1 MGAINVAVMKAAE
14 KQSAQAKSP
23 QRDRIEAHLDGMVN
37 IGQVTLSPNGSHV
50 AFSASRLDLEANLY
64 RRQIWIV
71 PSDGSAPAMPIT
83 SGDPGESD
91 PAWSPDGR
99 YLAFV
104 SRRDSSA
111 PGSTATFTK
120 GAAGATLHV
129 IPISA
134 PGEIRRIALRP
145 DAISTPQWSP
155 DGRWIAFAAR
165 VPHERYS
172 ADDERG
178 QQARQ
183 IETFFTQLNGEGWV
197 YDRRNHLFVVAAD
210 GTDTPRDLTPAV
222 DGAVDAEHNDFA
234 WFPDSSQLVVAA
246 ARHSDW
252 DRDYATDLHLVT
264 LAGEI
269 TTLTSGGASLHH
281 PSPSPDGTKI
291 AFLGMDDPRTYPQ
304 NLRVGVLDLARQ
316 IRTWISEDL
325 DRTFGPTSGPLRPV
339 WDGNSHL
346 FASAEDRGTCHLYRL
361 DPTGA
366 IAPTPMTTGQ
376 QWISHW
382 DRMAGVTVAVTST
395 VDRPGEVVLLDSTGH
410 VAGALTQLNSAFL
423 ARATPVGWHRFLVP
437 VSQPTPGIT
446 PEIDAWIMFPPGVD
460 PIDPDANVPVIL
472 NVHGGPHTQYGET
485 YFDEAQVQAAAGFA
499 VIMSNPRGSSGREEA
514 WGQAIIGPKHP
525 RRPGTGW
532 GVADLAD
539 VLDVLDAALRTF
551 PACDA
556 TRVGMQG
563 GSYGGFMASLL
574 AARHGGRLKAV
585 CSERAV
591 NNLLTLEWSSDIGS
605 RFQSWHGPNPVDDPE
620 EYWRMSP
627 MSLATDID
635 IPVLII
641 HSERDLRCPMGQAEE
656 MFMSLRMMDKP
667 VEFWRFPAETH
678 ELSRAGSPVHRRQR
692 FEIIL
697 DWFTRHL
704 GTPN

>member
-1 MGAINVAVMKAAE
+1 MDS
-14 KQSAQAKSP
+14 QF
-23 QRDRIEAHLDGMVN
+23 RDLVTAHLEGLVS
-37 IGQVTLSPNGSHV
+37 IGQVTLCPDGSLV
-50 AFSASRLDLEANLY
+50 AFAASRLDMEANTY
-64 RRQIWIV
+64 KRQIWIV
-71 PSDGSAPAMPIT
+71 PTDGSAPAMPVT

-104 SRRDSSA
+104 SRREPTNGASPGPSSQ
-111 PGSTATFTK
+111 
-120 GAAGATLHV
+120 ATLHV
-129 IPISA
+129 LPISG
-134 PGEIRRIALRP
+134 PGEVRRIAARP
-145 DAISTPQWSP
+145 DSISSPAWSP

-172 ADDERG
+172 ASDERA
-178 QQARQ
+178 QSARR
-183 IETFFTQLNGEGWV
+183 IDTFFTRLNGEGLNGEGWV
-197 YDRRNHLFVVAAD
+197 YDRRNHLFVVASD
-210 GTDTPRDLTPAV
+210 GTGTPRDLTPV
-222 DGAVDAEHNDFA
+222 TSETDDIDAEHSDFA
-234 WFPDSSQLVVAA
+234 WFPDSTHLVVAA
-246 ARHSDW
+246 ARHDGW
-252 DRDYATDLHLVT
+252 DRDFATDLHQVSLS
-264 LAGEI
+264 GKI
-269 TTLTSGGASLHH
+269 TTLTTGGASLHH

-291 AFLGMDDPRTYPQ
+291 AFMGMDDPWTYPQ

-316 IRTWISEDL
+316 IRIWVSEDL
-325 DRTFGPTSGPLRPV
+325 DRTFGPTSGPIRPV
-339 WDGNSHL
+339 WDGDGHILAN
-346 FASAEDRGTCHLYRL
+346 AEDRGTCHLYRL
-361 DPTGA
+361 DATGA
-366 IAPTPMTTGQ
+366 TPPQAFTSGSM
-376 QWISHW
+376 WVSHW
-382 DRMAGVTVAVTST
+382 DRVSGSDPVTGSDRAVTVAVTST
-395 VDRPGEVVLLDSTGH
+395 VDRPGELVALDSSGQ
-410 VAGALTQLNSAFL
+410 VARSLTDLNASF
-423 ARATPVGWHRFLVP
+423 RAAVTPLRWHRFSVP
-437 VSQPTPGIT
+437 TSHPTPGIT

-460 PIDPDANVPVIL
+460 PMDPAAAVPVIV
-472 NVHGGPHTQYGET
+472 NVHGGPHTQYGEA

-499 VIMSNPRGSSGREEA
+499 VLMSNPRGSSGREEA

-532 GVADLAD
+532 GVADLED
-539 VLDVLDAALRTF
+539 VLDVIDAALIRF

-556 TRVGMQG
+556 SRVGMQG

-574 AARHGGRLKAV
+574 AARHGGRLRAV

-605 RFQSWHGPNPVDDPE
+605 RFQSWHGPSPVDDAE

-627 MSLATDID
+627 MALAREID

-697 DWFTRHL
+697 DWFSHHL
-704 GTPN
+704 V

>member
-1 MGAINVAVMKAAE
+1 MDS
-14 KQSAQAKSP
+14 QF
-23 QRDRIEAHLDGMVN
+23 RDLITTHLEGMVS
-37 IGQVTLSPNGSHV
+37 IGQVTLCPDGSMV
-50 AFSASRLDLEANLY
+50 AFAASRVDIEANTY

-71 PSDGSAPAMPIT
+71 PTDGSAPAMPVT

-104 SRRDSSA
+104 SRRDPANGSSA
-111 PGSTATFTK
+111 SK
-120 GAAGATLHV
+120 SSSGATLHV
-129 IPISA
+129 LPVSA
-134 PGEIRRIALRP
+134 PGEVRRVATRP
-145 DAISTPQWSP
+145 DAISAPAWSP

-178 QQARQ
+178 QSARR
-183 IETFFTQLNGEGWV
+183 IDTFFTQLNGEGWV
-197 YDRRNHLFVVAAD
+197 YDRRNHLFVVASD
-210 GTDTPRDLTPAV
+210 GTGTPRDLTPV
-222 DGAVDAEHNDFA
+222 TDDSGTVDAEHSDFA
-234 WFPDSSQLVVAA
+234 WFPDSTHLVVAA
-246 ARHSDW
+246 ARHLGW
-252 DRDYATDLHLVT
+252 DRDFATDLHKVSLT
-264 LAGEI
+264 GEI
-269 TTLTSGGASLHH
+269 TRLTTGGASLHH
-281 PSPSPDGTKI
+281 PSPSPDGTRI
-291 AFLGMDDPRTYPQ
+291 AFLGMDDPWTYPQ
-304 NLRVGVLDLARQ
+304 NVRVGVLDLARQ
-316 IRTWISEDL
+316 IRIWVSEDL
-325 DRTFGPTSGPLRPV
+325 DRTFGPTSGPIRPV
-339 WDGNSHL
+339 WDGDGQILAN
-346 FASAEDRGTCHLYRL
+346 AEDRGTCHLYRL
-361 DPTGA
+361 DATGA
-366 IAPTPMTTGQ
+366 LPPVAITSSS
-376 QWISHW
+376 QWVSHW
-382 DRMAGVTVAVTST
+382 DHVSGSDHPVTVAVTSS
-395 VDRPGEVVLLDSTGH
+395 VDRPGELVLLNSSGE
-410 VAGALTQLNSAFL
+410 VAHPLTNLNASF
-423 ARATPVGWHRFLVP
+423 RAAVAPLGWHRFTVP
-437 VSQPTPGIT
+437 TSHPTPGIT

-460 PIDPDANVPVIL
+460 PMDADAKVPVIL

-499 VIMSNPRGSSGREEA
+499 VLMSNPRGSSGREEA

-532 GVADLAD
+532 GVADLED
-539 VLDVLDAALRTF
+539 VISVLDAALVKF

-556 TRVGMQG
+556 SRVGMQG

-574 AARHGGRLKAV
+574 AARHGGRLRAV

-605 RFQSWHGPNPVDDPE
+605 RFQSWHGPSPVDDAD

-627 MSLATDID
+627 MALAQEID

-697 DWFTRHL
+697 DWFSHHL
-704 GTPN
+704 DQSTTP